1 MTSLNG
7 VTARSRNASFGAAAA
22 LVVAGALCAA
32 LFDGTAAGVVSI
44 LLIGVGL
51 VLAVSLVFFA
61 IGLSEDRERAKEER
75 RR

>member
-1 MTSLNG
+1 MTP
-7 VTARSRNASFGAAAA
+7 RSRNASFGAAAA
-22 LVVAGALCAA
+22 LVVAGALCAV

-51 VLAVSLVFFA
+51 VLAVSLVFLA
-61 IGLSEDRERAKEER
+61 IGLSEDRERAEDER

>member
-1 MTSLNG
+1 
-7 VTARSRNASFGAAAA
+7 VTARSRNASFGAAAV
-22 LVVAGALCAA
+22 LVLAGALCAA

-51 VLAVSLVFFA
+51 VLAVSLVFLA
-61 IGLSEDRERAKEER
+61 IGLSEDRERAEEER